1 MRIAIDARL
10 LERRITGIGR
20 ALMLILKE
28 IPKLDQKN
36 QYFLFTYEKIDH
48 DDKFYKNIS
57 TIKSF
62 LPQKIF
68 SPIWSNLILPVYLK
82 RNNIDIL
89 FSVNQIVP
97 LIKLEPTKYISIVH
111 DVIYK
116 ADPNFL
122 PSVYRKYLQFFAHF
136 SIKISD
142 LIITISEY
150 SKKDILKH
158 YNIDPQ
164 KIKVV
169 LQSANSDF
177 INLNLNELQKDEIK
191 HRYNLPK
198 KIVLY
203 VGMIENRKNIFG
215 ILKVADL
222 ISVSNENIGFIL
234 VGKLGYGSDKIV
246 KEIKNRKNVQHLQN
260 VDDEMLKQ
268 LYNVS
273 DVFLFPSFY
282 EGFGYPP
289 LEAMQC
295 GLPVIASDNTSLSEV
310 IGNGGLLHNPY
321 DYEAM
326 SADILKLITDD
337 EFYFQLSRQGI
348 VQASKFNLVKTVQ
361 EIVDIF
367 DTFNPINN

>member
-1 MRIAIDARL
+1 MNIAIDARL

-20 ALMLILKE
+20 SLMLILNE
-28 IPKLDQKN
+28 IPKLDKN
-36 QYFLFTYEKIDH
+36 NKYFLFTYEKIDH
-48 DDKFYKNIS
+48 DNKFYENIS

-62 LPQKIF
+62 LPQKLF
-68 SPIWSNLILPVYLK
+68 SPVWSNFILPFYLK
-82 RNNIDIL
+82 KNKIDIL

-97 LIKLEPTKYISIVH
+97 LVKLKPTKYISIVH

-116 ADPNFL
+116 ADANFL
-122 PSVYRKYLQFFAHF
+122 PTVYRKYLQIFAYF
-136 SIKISD
+136 SIRISD

-150 SKKDILKH
+150 SKNDILKN
-158 YNIDPQ
+158 YSIDSN

-177 INLNLNELQKDEIK
+177 KNIGLNEIQKDEIK
-191 HRYNLPK
+191 KSYKLPP

-222 ISVSNENIGFIL
+222 IKNSNENIEFIL

-246 KEIKNRKNVQHLQN
+246 KEISKRKNVQHLSD
-260 VDDEMLKQ
+260 VDDDMLKK

-273 DVFLFPSFY
+273 DVFLFPSLY

-295 GLPVIASDNTSLSEV
+295 GLPVIASNNTSLSEV
-310 IGNGGLLHNPY
+310 VGDGGLLHHPH

-326 SADILKLITDD
+326 AKDVLRLTIDK
-337 EFYFQLSRQGI
+337 EFYTMISQKGI
-348 VQASKFNLVKTVQ
+348 KQAGKFNLNKTVQ
-361 EIVDIF
+361 KIVDIF
-367 DTFNPINN
+367 NTFN